1 MSTPERMVNVCGTR
15 SRYNQKDCRCEDC
28 TEAQR
33 VYHADRRRQ
42 VAYGR
47 WNPWVDA
54 GPARKHLQELQAAG
68 LGRRRISELSGL
80 DQSTIRRIQQGR
92 AQIRHA
98 TAERI
103 LAVSATI
110 EALAGTALVDAT
122 GSHRRLQAL
131 VAVGWSQR
139 RLAARLGISPANFG
153 TMMRRPRVLAS
164 RARAIRAL
172 YEELWDTVPEC
183 RSTQEQMAVV
193 RAREFAAARGWVR
206 PMAWND
212 EDIDNPEA
220 APALDDTVCGVDEV
234 AIKRALEGDKSVSLT
249 KDERAEAVR
258 IGTAEHL
265 SARDLGKLLGAS
277 TRTIVRKRKE
287 VAA

>member
-1 MSTPERMVNVCGTR
+1 MSERMLDVCGTR

-33 VYHADRRRQ
+33 VYHADRRRK
-42 VAYGR
+42 VAYKQ

-54 GPARKHLQELQAAG
+54 EPARLHLQELQAIG
-68 LGRRRISELSGL
+68 LGRRRISELTGL
-80 DQSTIRRIQQGR
+80 DPSTIRRIQHGR
-92 AQIRHA
+92 AQVRHA
-98 TAERI
+98 TAESI
-103 LAVSATI
+103 LAVSAAL
-110 EALAGTALVDAT
+110 EVLAGTARVDAT

-139 RLAARLGISPANFG
+139 RLAERLGISPANFG

-164 RARAIRAL
+164 KARSIRDL

-183 RSTQEQMAVV
+183 QSTQERLAVV
-193 RAREFAAARGWVR
+193 RARAFAVARGWAP
-206 PMAWND
+206 PMAWNE
-212 EDIDNPEA
+212 EDIDNPDA
-220 APALDDTVCGVDEV
+220 APATGESTYGIDDV
-234 AIKRALEGDKSVSLT
+234 AIERALAGDKTVSLT
-249 KDERAEAVR
+249 PEERAEAVR

-265 SARDLGKLLGAS
+265 SAKALAKLLGAS
-277 TRTIVRKRKE
+277 SRTIVRNRKK